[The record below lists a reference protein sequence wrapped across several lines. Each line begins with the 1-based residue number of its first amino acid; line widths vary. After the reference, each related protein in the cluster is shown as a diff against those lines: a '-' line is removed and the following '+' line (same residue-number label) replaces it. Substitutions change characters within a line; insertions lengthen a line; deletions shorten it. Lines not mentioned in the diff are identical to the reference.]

1 MSILA
6 HDWFGAFHLYAGFLP
21 PLQGLLGGT
30 CDPGAA
36 ARVSARLAPGYS
48 LSPLPGLRIFWGGMV
63 FGLTESRMVDV
74 LAGS

>member
-6 HDWFGAFHLYAGFLP
+6 HDWLGAFHLYAGFLS
-21 PLQGLLGGT
+21 PLQGLLVEA

-36 ARVSARLAPGYS
+36 ARLQRALPRAIPFRPCGAPD
-48 LSPLPGLRIFWGGMV
+48 RCDGMV
-63 FGLTESRMVDV
+63 CGLTESRIVDV